1 MDTCKRMWSENQ
13 IGEIAKENV
22 TPGITGVQIEY
33 LGDVIED
40 GVVARIDFS
49 NNYQQPSVIVS
60 PTASDPTP
68 FLEMPAPTTKTLF
81 GNKSVL
87 GEGNIDLY
95 RHNVQIRRGTT
106 GSESYIYT
114 TLYSSK
120 NTNIDSI
127 TDLKTMLNLSAD
139 ETYPAYGL
147 YNDGSDHQVM
157 YITSY
162 GTYLAVA
169 YMTGALTTSTL
180 TSGSVT
186 DTIKTI

>member
-33 LGDVIED
+33 FEGVIEN

-49 NNYQQPSVIVS
+49 NNYQQPYVVVS
-60 PTASDPTP
+60 PTAPDPTP
-68 FLEMPAPTTKTLF
+68 FLEMPAPITKTLF
-81 GNKSVL
+81 GSKVL

-95 RHNVQIRRGTT
+95 RHNVQIRQGTT
-106 GSESYIYT
+106 GSERYIYT

-120 NTNIDSI
+120 KTNIDSI
-127 TDLKTMLNLSAD
+127 TDLNRMLNLSAG
-139 ETYPAYGL
+139 ETYPARGL
-147 YNDGSDHQVM
+147 FNDGADHQVM
-157 YITSY
+157 YITPS
-162 GTYLAVA
+162 GANLAVA
-169 YMTGALTTSTL
+169 YMTGALTTTTL
-180 TSGSVT
+180 SSGVVT

>member
-33 LGDVIED
+33 LEGVIEN

-49 NNYQQPSVIVS
+49 NNYQQPYVIVS
-60 PTASDPTP
+60 PTAPDPTP
-68 FLEMPAPTTKTLF
+68 FLEMPAPITKTLF

-95 RHNVQIRRGTT
+95 RHTVKITQGTT
-106 GSESYIYT
+106 GSQNMIYT

-120 NTNIDSI
+120 KTPINSI
-127 TDLKTMLNLSAD
+127 TGLKTMLNLSAS
-139 ETYPAYGL
+139 ETYPAYGTVSSGQPAL
-147 YNDGSDHQVM
+147 YLQAIGAN
-157 YITSY
+157 
-162 GTYLAVA
+162 LAVN
-169 YMTGALTTSTL
+169 YMTGSMTSQTL
-180 TSGSVT
+180 SSGVVT